1 MADAQG
7 APRSHSAA
15 ALEGIALL
23 KQGCKVQKYTQNH
36 AKAKLTTFKL
46 SDDERTLSWEGE
58 GVGGMLSSLSGKRRS
73 IELAD
78 ILEVVV
84 GHEGALFRD
93 GEESSGQANLALS
106 LILMPSLP
114 EARAVTEDIEDRL
127 CPSPRSAHARPRV
140 HRRRAVRPLAGACVA
155 VPCHHS
161 ISVIPV
167 RFPTPFMPCPW
178 MIVHLPCAVTT
189 QAALRA
195 LADDPD
201 PQVPSGGPR
210 SRWASGPHPQPNL
223 TPTPTL
229 TLTLALTRQP

>member
-23 KQGCKVQKYTQNH
+23 KQGCKVQKYSQNH

-114 EARAVTEDIEDRL
+114 EAPESGDGGHRGSVMPKSEERAALDLAFTDDEQFGLWLVPLRVMLYPCHAT
-127 CPSPRSAHARPRV
+127 PSP
-140 HRRRAVRPLAGACVA
+140 
-155 VPCHHS
+155 
-161 ISVIPV
+161 VIPC
-167 RFPTPFMPCPW
+167 PF
-178 MIVHLPCAVTT
+178 LPLSC
-189 QAALRA
+189 RA
-195 LADDPD
+195 P
-201 PQVPSGGPR
+201 G
-210 SRWASGPHPQPNL
+210 
-223 TPTPTL
+223 
-229 TLTLALTRQP
+229 